1 MKIKILLSGGLAA
14 LLLAAGHS
22 QAQPP
27 AHAAAAK
34 GNAAKAEQIQQK
46 SRETRGERS
55 NYGTQSKQRNESL
68 DLDERIIR
76 NIFREQRHLLS
87 PAPDALPPGIRKNLA
102 RGKPLPPGIAKQFDN
117 RLIGQLPR
125 YPDYDWRQVG
135 RDAILVG
142 VTTGVVEAILENIYD

>member
-1 MKIKILLSGGLAA
+1 MNAVQPIGIILS
-14 LLLAAGHS
+14 LLLLGS
-22 QAQPP
+22 SSLLYAQPP
-27 AHAAAAK
+27 AHAGAR
-34 GNAAKAEQIQQK
+34 GGSHNEQSIPQSQQ
-46 SRETRGERS
+46 RTDRHTEHRHQQQA
-55 NYGTQSKQRNESL
+55 TQ
-68 DLDERIIR
+68 LDERIIR